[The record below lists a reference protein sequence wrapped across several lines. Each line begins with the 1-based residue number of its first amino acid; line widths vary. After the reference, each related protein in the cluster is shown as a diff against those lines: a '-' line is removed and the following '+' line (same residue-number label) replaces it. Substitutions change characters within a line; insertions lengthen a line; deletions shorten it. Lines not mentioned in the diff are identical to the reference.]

1 MRLVCRVIFTNFAH
15 HFVTY
20 MSIYNTHT
28 LSNGLRVVHCP
39 RTGNV
44 SYCGFIVNA
53 GTRDE
58 AADEFGLAHLVE
70 HTIFKGTAHRKAYHI
85 RNRMESVGGE
95 LNAFTSKEETVIY
108 SIFPSPYQERAMEL
122 LGDLVANASFP
133 QAEFDKEREVVV
145 EEIEMYRD
153 TPSELIYDEFENR
166 LFAGHDLGH
175 NILGTPDELSHI
187 TPDKARAFLHRF
199 YTPSRMVFFS
209 LGNMPFDKVV
219 RCAERYFGSMP
230 DLVDT
235 PQRVAPEIIPPF
247 IERVSCDTHQAH
259 VVWGRRTYDLYDK
272 LRLPMLLM
280 NNILGGPCLNSLLN
294 VSLREQRGYVY
305 TVESS
310 VTNYTDTGI
319 FSIYFGTD
327 ERHVDK
333 CMQRIRKVLEE
344 VNGNYLTDTRLFA
357 AKKQYLGQLQVA
369 EDNNEGMAL
378 AMGKG
383 FMRHGS
389 ILAPKEQRERIES
402 ITLADM
408 RQVASEML
416 DADTWSLLVFQS

>member
-1 MRLVCRVIFTNFAH
+1 MN
-15 HFVTY
+15 TY
-20 MSIYNTHT
+20 LTHI
-28 LSNGLRVVHCP
+28 LPNGLQVVHCP
-39 RTGNV
+39 HAGNV

-58 AADEFGLAHLVE
+58 APDEFGLAHLVE
-70 HTIFKGTAHRKAYHI
+70 HTIFKGTSHRRAYHI

-108 SIFPSPYQERAMEL
+108 SIFPAQYQERAMEL

-133 QAEFDKEREVVV
+133 QVEFEKEREVVI

-166 LFAGHDLGH
+166 LFDAHSLGH
-175 NILGTPDELSHI
+175 NILGTPEGLVDI
-187 TPDKARAFLHRF
+187 TSDKARSFLTRF
-199 YTPSRMVFFS
+199 YVPRQMVFFS
-209 LGNMPFDKVV
+209 LGSMPFDKVV
-219 RCAERYFGSMP
+219 RCAERYFNTLADAP
-230 DLVDT
+230 DVRHRIA
-235 PQRVAPEIIPPF
+235 PQDISPF
-247 IERVSCDTHQAH
+247 AERISCDTHQAH
-259 VVWGRRTYDLYDK
+259 VVWGRRTYNLYDN

-294 VSLREQRGYVY
+294 VALREQRGYVY
-305 TVESS
+305 TVESA

-327 ERHVDK
+327 VRHVDK
-333 CMQRIRKVLEE
+333 CMQRVRRVLDD
-344 VNGNYLTDTRLFA
+344 VKRTYLTDTRLVA

-369 EDNNEGMAL
+369 EDNNEGLAL

-383 FMRHGS
+383 FLRYGA
-389 ILAPKEQRERIES
+389 ILTPEEQKSRIES
-402 ITLADM
+402 ITLDSM
-408 RQVASEML
+408 RQVAHEML
-416 DADTWSLLVFQS
+416 DADTWSLLVFEP

>member
-1 MRLVCRVIFTNFAH
+1 MN
-15 HFVTY
+15 TY
-20 MSIYNTHT
+20 LTHI
-28 LSNGLRVVHCP
+28 LPNGLQVVHCP
-39 RTGNV
+39 HAGNV

-58 AADEFGLAHLVE
+58 ASDEFGLAHLVE
-70 HTIFKGTAHRKAYHI
+70 HTIFKGTSHRRAYHI

-108 SIFPSPYQERAMEL
+108 SIFPAQYQERAMEL

-133 QAEFDKEREVVV
+133 QVEFEKEREVVI

-166 LFAGHDLGH
+166 LFDAHSLGH
-175 NILGTPDELSHI
+175 NILGTPEGLVDI
-187 TPDKARAFLHRF
+187 TPDKARSFLTRF
-199 YTPSRMVFFS
+199 YVPRQMVFFS
-209 LGNMPFDKVV
+209 LGSMPFDKVV
-219 RCAERYFGSMP
+219 RCAERYFNTLADAP
-230 DLVDT
+230 DVRHRMA
-235 PQRVAPEIIPPF
+235 PQDIFPF
-247 IERVSCDTHQAH
+247 AERISCDTHQAH
-259 VVWGRRTYDLYDK
+259 VVWGRRTYNLYDN

-294 VSLREQRGYVY
+294 VALREQRGYVY
-305 TVESS
+305 TVESA

-327 ERHVDK
+327 VRHVDK
-333 CMQRIRKVLEE
+333 CMQRVRRVLDD
-344 VNGNYLTDTRLFA
+344 VKRTYLTDTRLVA

-369 EDNNEGMAL
+369 EDNNEGLAL

-383 FMRHGS
+383 FLRYGA
-389 ILAPKEQRERIES
+389 ILTPEEQKSRIES
-402 ITLADM
+402 ITLNSM
-408 RQVASEML
+408 RQVAHEML
-416 DADTWSLLVFQS
+416 DADTWSLLVFEP

>member
-1 MRLVCRVIFTNFAH
+1 MN
-15 HFVTY
+15 TY
-20 MSIYNTHT
+20 LTHI
-28 LSNGLRVVHCP
+28 LPNGLQVVHCP
-39 RTGNV
+39 HAGNV

-58 AADEFGLAHLVE
+58 ASDEFGLAHLVE
-70 HTIFKGTAHRKAYHI
+70 HTIFKGTSHRRAYHI

-108 SIFPSPYQERAMEL
+108 SIFPAQYQERAMEL

-133 QAEFDKEREVVV
+133 QVEFEKEREVVI

-166 LFAGHDLGH
+166 LFDAHSLGH
-175 NILGTPDELSHI
+175 NILGTPEGLVDI
-187 TPDKARAFLHRF
+187 TPDKARSFLTRF
-199 YTPSRMVFFS
+199 YVPRQMVFFS
-209 LGNMPFDKVV
+209 LGSMPFDKVV
-219 RCAERYFGSMP
+219 RCAERYFNTLADAP
-230 DLVDT
+230 DVRHRMALQD
-235 PQRVAPEIIPPF
+235 ISPF
-247 IERVSCDTHQAH
+247 AERISCDTHQAH
-259 VVWGRRTYDLYDK
+259 VVWGRRTYNLYDN

-294 VSLREQRGYVY
+294 VALREQRGYVY
-305 TVESS
+305 TVESA

-327 ERHVDK
+327 VRHVDK
-333 CMQRIRKVLEE
+333 CMQRVRRVLDD
-344 VNGNYLTDTRLFA
+344 VKRTYLTDTRLVA

-369 EDNNEGMAL
+369 EDNNEGLAL

-383 FMRHGS
+383 FLRYGA
-389 ILAPKEQRERIES
+389 ILTPEEQKSRIES
-402 ITLADM
+402 ITLDSM
-408 RQVASEML
+408 RQVAHEML
-416 DADTWSLLVFQS
+416 DADTWSLLVFEP